1 MTEKLTGYTLLC
13 ALSSGS
19 EGTSVGVAD
28 IAAAWGV
35 SRAYVYK
42 LLKKGLDT
50 SSLEAA
56 DAWRHAHAKHGV
68 GSRSKPAVPVD
79 GSGPANS
86 AFEQTCSTRKPK
98 TKRVRLKTLQD
109 SLEMAIRV
117 EELCAIAVI
126 EKSQDAASQNFVNSY
141 NKAHQNRVET
151 EAAIIKQQKERG
163 ELITAEAATL
173 EMSKLA
179 ASIISLLRSMPKQV
193 ALKAN
198 PSDEFLAESSISDAV
213 ETLIQQIQLTYAR
226 CAS

>member
-1 MTEKLTGYTLLC
+1 MTGYTLLC
-13 ALSSGS
+13 ASFDESGGVPS
-19 EGTSVGVAD
+19 ISVPD

-42 LLKKGLDT
+42 LLKKGLDI

-56 DAWRHAHAKHGV
+56 NAWRHGHAKHGV
-68 GSRSKPAVPVD
+68 GSRSKAAAPVHASAASAPDNPATEHFCTP
-79 GSGPANS
+79 
-86 AFEQTCSTRKPK
+86 RKPK
-98 TKRVRLKTLQD
+98 SKRVRLKTLQD

-163 ELITAEAATL
+163 ELITADAATH

-198 PSDEFLAESSISDAV
+198 PSDEFLAEAAVSDAV
-213 ETLIQQIQLTYAR
+213 ESLIQQIQLTYAR

>member
-1 MTEKLTGYTLLC
+1 MLC
-13 ALSSGS
+13 ASFDESG
-19 EGTSVGVAD
+19 GVPSIGVPD

-42 LLKKGLDT
+42 LLKKGLDI

-56 DAWRHAHAKHGV
+56 NAWRHSNAKHGV
-68 GSRSKPAVPVD
+68 GSRSKTAAPVD
-79 GSGPANS
+79 VPTPPEAATEHSCTP
-86 AFEQTCSTRKPK
+86 RKAK
-98 TKRVRLKTLQD
+98 SKRVRLKTLQD

-117 EELCAIAVI
+117 EELCAVAVI
-126 EKSQDAASQNFVNSY
+126 EKSRDASSQNFVNSY

-151 EAAIIKQQKERG
+151 EAAIIRQQKERG
-163 ELITAEAATL
+163 ELITAEAATV

-198 PSDEFLAESSISDAV
+198 PSDEFLAEAAVSDAV
-213 ETLIQQIQLTYAR
+213 ESLIQQIQLTYAR